1 MTTTDTS
8 SEPPAD
14 RAAPRG
20 KRAWRH
26 SIGGKLLIAFGL
38 IAALTIGAAFLSLVR
53 FGQIESVLHGLVDVS
68 MPALKL
74 SMEVQSRTADVIET
88 ATEVGN
94 AQNEVERFN
103 GMSTAT
109 DRIGTLWQAIARLR
123 AVVVDDRTMDPIQAL
138 IARIDSQVGDLNRT
152 VSEGL
157 SASQAPV
164 KLFQQLGA
172 TTAAANKTSPR
183 CSSG

>member
-1 MTTTDTS
+1 MTFTDTS
-8 SEPPAD
+8 SEPPVD
-14 RAAPRG
+14 KSAPRG

-53 FGQIESVLHGLVDVS
+53 FGQIESVLRGLVDVS

-74 SMEVQSRTADVIET
+74 SMDVQSRTADVIET
-88 ATEVGN
+88 AAEVGN

-123 AVVVDDRTMDPIQAL
+123 AVVIDDRTMRSDPGADRPNRFPGRRPQPNRERRPVGESGTGQAVS
-138 IARIDSQVGDLNRT
+138 ADRGNNRH
-152 VSEGL
+152 
-157 SASQAPV
+157 
-164 KLFQQLGA
+164 
-172 TTAAANKTSPR
+172 R
-183 CSSG
+183 